1 MAITEKPF
9 NNRPYGGNPTQT
21 KPKVNDMNNLPKKSQ
36 LFADLNPFKPAL
48 YNVAYV
54 AQYQVHENYG
64 AHDWDGQGEC
74 PNYWKAK
81 GGSERHIA
89 TVPAHETHV
98 VDQPKIAIAAK
109 DLADNDVYWRE
120 TLITVRTANLNPSTL
135 RKVRDHLRKHEIDA
149 DYSYARY
156 LYNFDYE
163 FDWAANEL
171 IKRREIQVGSGVG
184 AGYEFINGGF

>member
-1 MAITEKPF
+1 
-9 NNRPYGGNPTQT
+9 
-21 KPKVNDMNNLPKKSQ
+21 MNNLPKKSQ

-109 DLADNDVYWRE
+109 DLADNDVYWPRNVNHSAHRKPKPKH
-120 TLITVRTANLNPSTL
+120 IAQST
-135 RKVRDHLRKHEIDA
+135 RPFTQA
-149 DYSYARY
+149 
-156 LYNFDYE
+156 
-163 FDWAANEL
+163 
-171 IKRREIQVGSGVG
+171 
-184 AGYEFINGGF
+184 